1 MSKVIT
7 SRKEIDFS
15 LDDLPSMPLPTDVLM
30 VRPDHFSVDYVIN
43 PHMAANVGKVDK
55 AKAMKEWE
63 AVKDAF
69 GSTGLTVHT
78 IDDQPGLPDMVFCAN
93 QSLPFKNANGDREV
107 IMSIMHS
114 EHRKP
119 EVPYIEE
126 WYRSQE
132 YTVHH
137 PGYKVIK
144 DFEGMGDAIWH
155 SGRKLL
161 WGGYGFRSSLEAYEF
176 VSDKFAVPVIVLK
189 LTSDKFY
196 HLDTCFCM
204 LNEDTALIYPDAFSK
219 KSLEMIRHLIPNVLE
234 ADTVEAEERFACNA
248 TCPDGKHVLIQKGC
262 LKTNQMLKDAGF
274 TIIELETE
282 EFIKSGGSVFCMK
295 MLTW

>member
-155 SGRKLL
+155 PGRKLL
-161 WGGYGFRSSLEAYEF
+161 WGGYGFRSSVEAYEF